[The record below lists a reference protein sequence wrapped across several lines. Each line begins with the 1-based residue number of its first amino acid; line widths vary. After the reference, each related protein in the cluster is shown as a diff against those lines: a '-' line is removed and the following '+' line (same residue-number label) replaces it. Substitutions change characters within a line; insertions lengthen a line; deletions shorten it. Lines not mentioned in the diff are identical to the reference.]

1 MMALAEPPAPPPV
14 PSRSVSPGLPH
25 VGYPAFAAA
34 LTVLSCFTA
43 VHLYVLY
50 LDRMPIDWA
59 EAILSGF
66 ATWYPWLVLG
76 PGVFWMAARF
86 PLEPGHWSVS
96 LATHVPAG
104 FAFGIAHGVMRA
116 GLSPWVDSKHIPAEK
131 IILGQMLLTVLS
143 YWVFVAAHQSLTNYR
158 RFRERELRA
167 SQLESRLAQAQ
178 LEMLRM
184 QLHPHFL
191 FNTLHAVSTLIHKDP
206 DAADDMVS
214 QLSDLLRMTLENIG
228 RQEVSLREE
237 VDFLQRYLDIQQ
249 TRFHDRLHVTLDI
262 PSDTLDARV
271 PNQALQPLVEN
282 AIRHGLDE
290 RTGEGT
296 IEISAR
302 ETGQVLTVT
311 VRDNGPGIELDGSAV
326 LQEGVGLANT
336 RARLRQLYGPD
347 AALELTNHAQ
357 GGTLVT
363 LRIPQLS
370 PAGAHA

>member
-1 MMALAEPPAPPPV
+1 MNLAEPSASSPASP
-14 PSRSVSPGLPH
+14 RSVTTGIAR

-34 LTVLSCFTA
+34 LTILSCFTA

-76 PGVFWMAARF
+76 PGVFWVAARF
-86 PLEPGHWSVS
+86 PLEPDHWVVS
-96 LATHVPAG
+96 LPTHVLAG
-104 FAFGIAHGVMRA
+104 FVFGVAHGVMRA
-116 GLSPWVDSKHIPAEK
+116 GVGPWVDSTHIPPIK

-143 YWVFVAAHQSLTNYR
+143 YWVFVAAYQSLTNYR

-178 LEMLRM
+178 LEVLRM

-191 FNTLHAVSTLIHKDP
+191 FNTLHAVSTLIHRDP
-206 DAADDMVS
+206 EAADDMVS
-214 QLSDLLRMTLENIG
+214 QLSDLLRMTFENIG

-237 VDFLQRYLDIQQ
+237 IDFLQRYLDIQQ
-249 TRFHDRLHVTLDI
+249 TRFQDRLHVTLDI

-290 RTGEGT
+290 RTGEGA
-296 IEISAR
+296 IEIAAR
-302 ETGQVLTVT
+302 EAGEVLTVT
-311 VRDNGPGIELDGSAV
+311 VRDNGPGLTPNGSAV
-326 LQEGVGLANT
+326 KQEGVGLANT

-347 AALELTNHAQ
+347 AVLEMTNHAQ

-363 LRIPQLS
+363 LRIPQMS
-370 PAGAHA
+370 PTGAQA

>member
-1 MMALAEPPAPPPV
+1 MAAEPSATLPAS
-14 PSRSVSPGLPH
+14 SRSGAPVLSQAGFF
-25 VGYPAFAAA
+25 AFAGA
-34 LTVLSCFTA
+34 LTVLSFFTA

-50 LDRMPIDWA
+50 LDRMPIDWG
-59 EAILSGF
+59 EAVLSGF
-66 ATWYPWLVLG
+66 ATWYPWLLLG

-86 PLEPGHWSVS
+86 PLEPEHWAASIAV
-96 LATHVPAG
+96 HMPAG
-104 FAFGIAHGVMRA
+104 FVFGVCHGLIRA
-116 GLSPWVDSKHIPAEK
+116 GLSPWVDSTHIPLLK
-131 IILGQMLLTVLS
+131 IVLGQMLLTVLS
-143 YWVFVAAHQSLTNYR
+143 YWVFVATSQSLANYR

-206 DAADDMVS
+206 EAADDMVS

-237 VDFLQRYLDIQQ
+237 IDFLQRYLDIQQ

-262 PSDTLDARV
+262 PSDTLDLRV

-290 RTGEGT
+290 RTGEGA
-296 IEISAR
+296 IEIAAR
-302 ETGQVLTVT
+302 EAGEILTVT
-311 VRDNGPGIELDGSAV
+311 VRDNGPGVELDGTAV
-326 LQEGVGLANT
+326 KHEGVGLANT
-336 RARLRQLYGPD
+336 RARLRQLYGAD

-363 LRIPQLS
+363 LRIPQFGA
-370 PAGAHA
+370 AGAHA

>member
-1 MMALAEPPAPPPV
+1 MTIAETSASSSAS
-14 PSRSVSPGLPH
+14 SRSVPAGLAR

-86 PLEPGHWSVS
+86 PLEPEHWWPS
-96 LATHVPAG
+96 LCTHVPAG
-104 FAFGIAHGVMRA
+104 FAFGVAHGVMRA
-116 GLSPWVDSKHIPAEK
+116 GVSPWVDSTHIPPTK

-143 YWVFVAAHQSLTNYR
+143 YWVFVVTYQSLANYR
-158 RFRERELRA
+158 LFRERELRA

-206 DAADDMVS
+206 EAADEMVS

-249 TRFHDRLHVTLDI
+249 TRFQDRLHVTLDI

-290 RTGEGT
+290 RTGEGA
-296 IEISAR
+296 IEIAAR
-302 ETGQVLTVT
+302 EAAEVLTVT
-311 VRDNGPGIELDGSAV
+311 VRDNGPGFAPSDASGRH
-326 LQEGVGLANT
+326 EGVGLANT
-336 RARLRQLYGPD
+336 RARLRQLYGPG
-347 AALELTNHAQ
+347 AVLELTNHAQ

-363 LRIPQLS
+363 LRIPQVG

>member
-1 MMALAEPPAPPPV
+1 MLPATP
-14 PSRSVSPGLPH
+14 RA
-25 VGYPAFAAA
+25 GYTAFVAA
-34 LTVLSCFTA
+34 LTILSCFTA

-50 LDRMPIDWA
+50 LDRMPIDWP

-66 ATWYPWLVLG
+66 ATWYPWLLLG

-86 PLEPGHWSVS
+86 PLEPGQWWLS
-96 LATHVPAG
+96 LAMHVPAG
-104 FAFGIAHGVMRA
+104 FVFGMAHGVVRA
-116 GLSPWVDSKHIPAEK
+116 AVGPWVDSKHIPPTA
-131 IILGQMLLTVLS
+131 IILGQLLLTVLS
-143 YWVFVAAHQSLTNYR
+143 YWIFVVAYQSLTNYR

-191 FNTLHAVSTLIHKDP
+191 FNTLHAVSALIHKDP

-214 QLSDLLRMTLENIG
+214 QLSDLLRMTLENIN

-237 VDFLQRYLDIQQ
+237 IDFLQRYLDIQQ
-249 TRFHDRLHVTLDI
+249 TRFQDRLHVTLDI
-262 PSDTLDARV
+262 PFDTLDAHL

-282 AIRHGLDE
+282 AIRHGLDA

-296 IEISAR
+296 IEIAAR
-302 ETGQVLTVT
+302 GSGGVLTVT
-311 VRDNGPGIELDGSAV
+311 VRDNGPGLRLNGSAV
-326 LQEGVGLANT
+326 KQEGVGLANT
-336 RARLRQLYGPD
+336 RARLRQLYGPG
-347 AALELTNHAQ
+347 AVLELTNHAQ

-363 LRIPQLS
+363 LRIPQPM
-370 PAGAHA
+370 PAAAPA